1 LKKIWFNLNIGIIG
15 SIESFKSIFLK
26 IIKEISIDECKTSD
40 EGSHTKALILF
51 DSIPIMLKVFLA
63 ENFDDLINHY
73 KSVKNTELLLLLVD
87 MESRENFNKLSRQK
101 LIEINEIFLND
112 LNFLLIG
119 VNSNSISNSKISDNL
134 LIEKAKKINA
144 IYCFKVNLDES
155 DIIDILETILK
166 DFIFKY
172 KFTSPELFEK
182 AKSYGKLLKDQINN
196 QIET

>member
-1 LKKIWFNLNIGIIG
+1 
-15 SIESFKSIFLK
+15 
-26 IIKEISIDECKTSD
+26 
-40 EGSHTKALILF
+40 
-51 DSIPIMLKVFLA
+51 
-63 ENFDDLINHY
+63 
-73 KSVKNTELLLLLVD
+73 